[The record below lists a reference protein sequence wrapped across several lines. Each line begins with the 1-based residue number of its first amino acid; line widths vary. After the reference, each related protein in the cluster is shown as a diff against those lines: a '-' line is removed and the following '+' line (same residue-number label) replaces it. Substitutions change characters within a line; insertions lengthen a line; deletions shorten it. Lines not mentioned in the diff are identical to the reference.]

1 MTAAALPAWPKLS
14 DDPITETADLPAPDE
29 GAFDPNYALTH
40 MASTADIE
48 VDSSSIE
55 AGIATSPWP
64 YQALVA
70 MPSSAAQLP
79 APSLLDIGWPVQER
93 PIADAALEPRPS
105 ATANDASEP
114 SEPHLGRTRHAR
126 LITVPRHARAH
137 PPAGQHAELVSPM
150 TAMATP
156 AHCARGRARVSRVA
170 ALQPK
175 SRRRAVASG
184 ARMCRLWL

>member
-1 MTAAALPAWPKLS
+1 
-14 DDPITETADLPAPDE
+14 LPAPDE

-40 MASTADIE
+40 TVSTADIE

-93 PIADAALEPRPS
+93 EIADAALEPRPS
-105 ATANDASEP
+105 TAANDASEP
-114 SEPHLGRTRHAR
+114 SEPHHGRVQHAR
-126 LITVPRHARAH
+126 LISVPRHVRAH

-156 AHCARGRARVSRVA
+156 AH
-170 ALQPK
+170 
-175 SRRRAVASG
+175 
-184 ARMCRLWL
+184 